1 LNPSEAQAYA
11 LAQALRIPVGDDPI
25 AALEAFLARE
35 GLADALASHRAAW
48 AVAAARTPHGQP
60 IELRDADFT
69 AAAAPSP
76 PNP

>member
-11 LAQALRIPVGDDPI
+11 LTQALRIDAGEDPI

-35 GLADALASHRAAW
+35 GLAEALAAHREAWARAAT
-48 AVAAARTPHGQP
+48 RTPHGQP
-60 IELRDADFT
+60 IELTAADFT

-76 PNP
+76 RSP